1 MVRSVIGVAL
11 SLLLATSSS
20 AQQRAGGP
28 AGEPVRGLTASAEI
42 FNAEG
47 HRIGT
52 AELVQTPTD
61 AVLIRLRVE
70 GIAAGAHGFHIHET
84 GQCSPADF
92 SSAGGHYAPRG
103 RGHGVMHPHG
113 AHGGDLLNL
122 HVPESGRVDT
132 ERLAP
137 GVSLVPGATGFLL
150 DDDGSALI
158 IHGGP
163 DDYRSQPSGDAGPR
177 LACGVIR

>member
-1 MVRSVIGVAL
+1 MVRSVLGVAI
-11 SLLLATSSS
+11 SLLLATAAS
-20 AQQRAGGP
+20 AQEGTGEP
-28 AGEPVRGLTASAEI
+28 AGSAVRGFTASAEI
-42 FNAEG
+42 FNANG
-47 HRIGT
+47 DRIGS

-61 AVLIRLRVE
+61 AVLIRLQLHGLEPGV
-70 GIAAGAHGFHIHET
+70 HGFHIHET
-84 GQCSPADF
+84 GRCSAPDF

-103 RGHGVMHPHG
+103 RSHGLMHHHG

-122 HVPESGRVDT
+122 HVPEGGRLEA
-132 ERLAP
+132 ERLARH
-137 GVSLVPGATGFLL
+137 VSLVPGATGFLL

-158 IHGGP
+158 IHGGA